1 MPGITTVPFNDCSN
15 GRRRAGSTHEAAM
28 TIRTASSR

>member
-1 MPGITTVPFNDCSN
+1 VPFDDCSN

-28 TIRTASSR
+28 TIRAASSR